1 MGHDAAVSTSIGKG
15 LPRGAIVVL
24 LSAIYAANYI
34 DRQIIAIILEP
45 IKTEFGVS
53 DSLLGLLVGPAFAL
67 FYATIGIPIAIAA
80 DRTHRARIV
89 AASLT
94 FFSIMTLAC
103 GLVVQ
108 FWQLVVARVFVGVG
122 EAGTGPASQSIISDL
137 YAPSERATA
146 QSTYAIGSNIGLMIA
161 FFAGG
166 WIADHYG
173 WRAAFITAGIPG
185 LLLAL
190 VTLLVLREPVRTGA
204 STVVGDEVSMKDCV
218 AFLWRQKSYKY
229 IVLGTSM
236 SAFSGYG
243 IASFVPAFLIRSHGM
258 TTTEV
263 GLTFALIVGLGGGMG
278 TYLSGRI
285 ADGISRRRGM
295 QWNLLVPAIAA
306 LLSLPFWYPF
316 FLSENKLVAV
326 LAAVVPLSLS
336 ASFIGPCIATIQTMC
351 PGKIRAR
358 AAAIQLFVGNLIG
371 LGLGPQLIGLMSDFL
386 RPVLGQDSL
395 RYAMIAGA
403 AASLISIVFYWL
415 GSRHVAADIER
426 VSIER
431 VSKGATA

>member
-1 MGHDAAVSTSIGKG
+1 MGIDTRAPESATGKG
-15 LPRGAIVVL
+15 LSRGMIVVM
-24 LSAIYAANYI
+24 LSSIYAVNYV
-34 DRQIIAIILEP
+34 DRQIVAIVLEH
-45 IKTEFGVS
+45 IKREFAVS

-67 FYATIGIPIAIAA
+67 FYATVGIPIAIAA

-89 AASLT
+89 AVALG
-94 FFSIMTLAC
+94 FFSLMTLAC
-103 GLVVQ
+103 SLVLQ
-108 FWQLVVARVFVGVG
+108 FWQLVAARVLVGVG

-137 YAPSERATA
+137 YAPRERATA

-173 WRAAFITAGIPG
+173 WRAAFIAASFPG
-185 LLLAL
+185 LVLAVIAWL
-190 VTLLVLREPVRTGA
+190 WLREPARTGVSSA
-204 STVVGDEVSMKDCV
+204 AAEEVSTRDCV
-218 AFLWRQKSYKY
+218 AFLWRQRSYKY

-243 IASFVPAFLIRSHGM
+243 IASFVPAFLVRSHGM

-263 GLTFALIVGLGGGMG
+263 GLSFALIVGLGGGLG
-278 TYLSGRI
+278 TYFSGRI
-285 ADGISRRRGM
+285 ADRLSRRHGM
-295 QWNLLVPAIAA
+295 RWSLYVPAIAA
-306 LLSLPFWYPF
+306 LVSMPFWYPF
-316 FLSENKLVAV
+316 FLSDNRLVAI

-336 ASFIGPCIATIQTMC
+336 AAFIGPCIATIQTLS
-351 PGKIRAR
+351 PGKMRAR

-371 LGLGPQLIGLMSDFL
+371 LGLGPQLIGVASDLL

-403 AASLISIVFYWL
+403 LASLVSIVFYAL
-415 GSRHVAADIER
+415 AARHVAADIKR
-426 VSIER
+426 V
-431 VSKGATA
+431 GAVPNA

>member
-1 MGHDAAVSTSIGKG
+1 MRPDAAVRASVGTR
-15 LPRGAIVVL
+15 LPRGIVVAL

-34 DRQIIAIILEP
+34 DRQIVAIVLEH
-45 IKTEFGVS
+45 IKVEFAVS

-67 FYATIGIPIAIAA
+67 FYATIGVPIAIAA
-80 DRTHRARIV
+80 DRTQRARIV

-94 FFSIMTLAC
+94 FFSFMTLAC

-108 FWQLVVARVFVGVG
+108 FWQLVLARVFVGVG

-146 QSTYAIGSNIGLMIA
+146 QSIYAIGSNLGLMIA

-185 LLLAL
+185 LILAL
-190 VTLLVLREPVRTGA
+190 ITLFVLREPVRTGV
-204 STVVGDEVSMKDCV
+204 STAIAEDVSMKDCV
-218 AFLWRQKSYKY
+218 AFLWRQRSYKY
-229 IVLGTSM
+229 IVLGTAM

-243 IASFVPAFLIRSHGM
+243 IASFVPAFLVRSHGM

-263 GLTFALIVGLGGGMG
+263 GLSFALIVGLGGGLG

-285 ADGISRRRGM
+285 ADSVSRRRGM

-316 FLSENKLVAV
+316 FLSDSKLVAV
-326 LAAVVPLSLS
+326 LSAVVPLSLS
-336 ASFIGPCIATIQTMC
+336 ATFIGPCIATIQTMC

-386 RPVLGQDSL
+386 RPLLGQDSL

-403 AASLISIVFYWL
+403 LASLVSIVFYWL
-415 GSRHVAADIER
+415 ASRHVVSDIER
-426 VSIER
+426 VNN
-431 VSKGATA
+431 GATA

>member
-103 GLVVQ
+103 GLVAQ

-137 YAPSERATA
+137 YAPNERATA

-185 LLLAL
+185 LILAL
-190 VTLLVLREPVRTGA
+190 LTLLVLREPVRTGA

-285 ADGISRRRGM
+285 ADGISRHRGM

-316 FLSENKLVAV
+316 FLSDSKLVAV

-415 GSRHVAADIER
+415 ASRHVAADIER
-426 VSIER
+426 VN
-431 VSKGATA
+431 GTATV